1 MSCDQCAKV
10 GIAKFCSM
18 EQPCFQCTGR
28 KITCT
33 YGVPLTANNV
43 LQPFKEALTKV
54 ALTKSAQSPKK
65 EFTSAEVAAGAASRA
80 GSPAYEVSNAEN
92 SNVEEA
98 NQTELI
104 KKVIAMNKESQ
115 LNKKNN
121 KNKKRKSRKSRKSK
135 QSRKLKYKLA

>member
-18 EQPCFQCTGR
+18 GQPCFQCTSR

-33 YGVPLTANNV
+33 YGVPLTANNI
-43 LQPFKEALTKV
+43 LQPFKEALTKG
-54 ALTKSAQSPKK
+54 AQSPKK

-80 GSPAYEVSNAEN
+80 GSPAYVESNAEN
-92 SNVEEA
+92 TNEEEA
-98 NQTELI
+98 KQAALRQEVAAMT
-104 KKVIAMNKESQ
+104 KKCQ

-135 QSRKLKYKLA
+135 QSRKLKHK

>member
-18 EQPCFQCTGR
+18 GQPCFQCTSR

-65 EFTSAEVAAGAASRA
+65 EFTSAEVAAGAGSRA

-98 NQTELI
+98 KQAALRQEVAAMT
-104 KKVIAMNKESQ
+104 KKSQ
-115 LNKKNN
+115 LNN

>member
-18 EQPCFQCTGR
+18 GQPCFQCRSR

-33 YGVPLTANNV
+33 YGVPLTANNI
-43 LQPFKEALTKV
+43 LQPFKE

-80 GSPAYEVSNAEN
+80 GSPAYEESNAEN

-98 NQTELI
+98 AQAALRKEVT
-104 KKVIAMNKESQ
+104 AMNKKSQ
-115 LNKKNN
+115 LNN

>member
-18 EQPCFQCTGR
+18 GQPCFQCNGR
-28 KITCT
+28 KIKCT

-43 LQPFKEALTKV
+43 LQPFKEALTKG
-54 ALTKSAQSPKK
+54 AQSPKK

-98 NQTELI
+98 KQAALRQEVVAMT
-104 KKVIAMNKESQ
+104 KKSQ
-115 LNKKNN
+115 LNKNN

-135 QSRKLKYKLA
+135 QSRKLKHK

>member
-18 EQPCFQCTGR
+18 GQPCFQCNSR

-33 YGVPLTANNV
+33 YGVPLSANNI
-43 LQPFKEALTKV
+43 LQPFKEALTKG
-54 ALTKSAQSPKK
+54 AQSPKK
-65 EFTSAEVAAGAASRA
+65 EFTSAEVAAGAGSRA
-80 GSPAYEVSNAEN
+80 GSPAYEESNAEN

-98 NQTELI
+98 AQAALRKE
-104 KKVIAMNKESQ
+104 VAAMTKESE
-115 LNKKNN
+115 LNN

-135 QSRKLKYKLA
+135 QSRKLKHK

>member
-18 EQPCFQCTGR
+18 GQPCFQCTSR

-33 YGVPLTANNV
+33 YGVPLTANNI
-43 LQPFKEALTKV
+43 LQPFKK

-65 EFTSAEVAAGAASRA
+65 EFTSAEVAAGAGSRA
-80 GSPAYEVSNAEN
+80 GSPAYVESNAEN
-92 SNVEEA
+92 TNEEEA
-98 NQTELI
+98 AQAALRKEVT
-104 KKVIAMNKESQ
+104 AMNKKSQ
-115 LNKKNN
+115 LNN

-135 QSRKLKYKLA
+135 QSRKLKHK

>member
-18 EQPCFQCTGR
+18 GQPCFQCTSR

-33 YGVPLTANNV
+33 YGVPLTANNI
-43 LQPFKEALTKV
+43 LQPFKK

-65 EFTSAEVAAGAASRA
+65 KFTSAEVAAGAASRA

-98 NQTELI
+98 KQAALRQEVASMT
-104 KKVIAMNKESQ
+104 KKSQ
-115 LNKKNN
+115 LNN
-121 KNKKRKSRKSRKSK
+121 KNKKRKSRKFRKSK
-135 QSRKLKYKLA
+135 QSRKLKHK

>member
-18 EQPCFQCTGR
+18 GQPCFQCTSR

-33 YGVPLTANNV
+33 YGVPLTANNI
-43 LQPFKEALTKV
+43 LQPFKEALTKG
-54 ALTKSAQSPKK
+54 AQSPKK
-65 EFTSAEVAAGAASRA
+65 EFTSAEVAAGAGSRA
-80 GSPAYEVSNAEN
+80 GSPAYEESNAEN

-98 NQTELI
+98 AQAALRKE
-104 KKVIAMNKESQ
+104 VAAMNKESQ
-115 LNKKNN
+115 LNNKN

-135 QSRKLKYKLA
+135 QSRKLKHK

>member
-18 EQPCFQCTGR
+18 GQPCFQCTSR

-33 YGVPLTANNV
+33 YGVPLTANNI
-43 LQPFKEALTKV
+43 LQPFKE

-80 GSPAYEVSNAEN
+80 GSPAYIESNAEN

-98 NQTELI
+98 AQATLRKEVASMT
-104 KKVIAMNKESQ
+104 KKSQ
-115 LNKKNN
+115 LNN

-135 QSRKLKYKLA
+135 QSRKLKHK